1 MSVISFPNQDRGAQ
15 RPASPEFDVQRLTFA
30 DAADW
35 QRAIIGEC
43 RRQRTLTPAVFS
55 FLKAEGL
62 IDRCTFLASEA
73 PGDAIRFRYIGM
85 PTLRVLGRAWGR
97 SVIGQPEEVDPH
109 SEFAHRVGLEYAE
122 AIGAGEALFN
132 RFSVTELGR
141 PFVYTQALYGWE
153 DRGWRAVLSCI
164 DVQTLH

>member
-1 MSVISFPNQDRGAQ
+1 MSVLQFPTMDRGAQ
-15 RPASPEFDVQRLTFA
+15 RPASQEFDVQRLTFA

-35 QRAIIGEC
+35 QRAIIEEC

-73 PGDAIRFRYIGM
+73 PGAAIRFRYIGA

-109 SEFAHRVGLEYAE
+109 SEFSRRVGLEYAE

-132 RFSVTELGR
+132 RFSVTGLGR
-141 PFVYTQALYGWE
+141 PFVYTQALYGWA
-153 DRGWRAVLSCI
+153 DRGRRAVLSCI